1 MNTAKIETGRKVNQA
16 YLTGERPLFG
26 EKDLLVTDTVF
37 DAGESPLKESSDIEL
52 RNSMFKWKYPLWY
65 AKNIVAEDCTWF
77 EMARAGV
84 WYTDNLEVRNAV
96 IEAPKNFRRC
106 HGLSLEHVSL
116 PNAAETLWS
125 CDGVMMK
132 DVMAKGDYF
141 AMNSQNMKIDGF
153 ELVGNY
159 SFDGAKNVEIY
170 NAKMLSKDAFWNS
183 ENMTVYDSFI
193 SGEYLGWNAKNLT
206 LINCTI
212 ESLQGMCYIENL
224 VMKNCR
230 LLNTT
235 LAFEYSTVNVE
246 IQGRVDSVLNPAGG
260 IIRADAIG
268 ELILEKDKIDPAK
281 TEIVCGEIIRELE
294 HMCA

>member
-1 MNTAKIETGRKVNQA
+1 MATKSVEREVNQA

-26 EKDLLVTDTVF
+26 EKNLKVNDTIF
-37 DAGESPLKESSDIEL
+37 ADGESPLKECSDIEL
-52 RNSMFKWKYPLWY
+52 KNSMFKWKYPLWY
-65 AKNIVAEDCTWF
+65 SRNIVAEDCTWF

-84 WYTDNLEVRNAV
+84 WYTDDLTVRNAV

-106 HGLSLEHVSL
+106 HGLSLSHVSL

-125 CDGVMMK
+125 CDGVTMN

-141 AMNSQNMKIDGF
+141 AMNSQNMKINDF

-183 ENMTVYDSFI
+183 ENVTVYDSFI

-235 LAFEYSTVNVE
+235 LAFEYSTVDVE
-246 IQGRVDSVLNPAGG
+246 IKGKVDSVMNPAGG
-260 IIRADAIG
+260 IIRADSIG
-268 ELILEKDKIDPAK
+268 ELILENDKIDLEK
-281 TEIVCGEIIRELE
+281 TEIICTDIAREVE